1 MFTCYIYYRH
11 SWSTPSRSVW
21 ENNRGNF
28 SLFPLP
34 LFLSILFFHMI
45 FYSLLFQFYDT
56 NSSSSSLYY
65 ELNIYIYLEIFSQ
78 RMLKIYKKIHK
89 FMDVL
94 NYFSI
99 HEWKFSNDNIKE
111 LLNKMTE
118 EDREN
123 FACDITDID
132 WDQYFRTY
140 IRGIRM
146 YLIKDPLD
154 TLPKAR
160 IKWQRW
166 AKCISPALFF
176 SCWILMMM
184 YIISLLNVCFTDYTG
199 LIKW

>member
-1 MFTCYIYYRH
+1 
-11 SWSTPSRSVW
+11 
-21 ENNRGNF
+21 
-28 SLFPLP
+28 
-34 LFLSILFFHMI
+34 
-45 FYSLLFQFYDT
+45 
-56 NSSSSSLYY
+56 
-65 ELNIYIYLEIFSQ
+65 
-78 RMLKIYKKIHK
+78 
-89 FMDVL
+89 MDVL

-166 AKCISPALFF
+166 DKLISSVPFF
-176 SCWILMMM
+176 SFWILMMM

-199 LIKW
+199 PIKWWN